1 MSKISIAQVNAKIE
15 SHMAVSAERW
25 LEVINR
31 VKRLEH
37 FIVATLITLV
47 IGMAGIIFGLRRKN
61 MQTFA
66 NIAAII
72 MTIVTTCSVIAMI
85 TPTPQRTGWMKSL
98 YKIIDIGA
106 LNLWKAKD
114 K

>member
-1 MSKISIAQVNAKIE
+1 MSKLTIAQVNAKIE

-47 IGMAGIIFGLRRKN
+47 IGMAGIIFG
-61 MQTFA
+61 
-66 NIAAII
+66 
-72 MTIVTTCSVIAMI
+72 
-85 TPTPQRTGWMKSL
+85 
-98 YKIIDIGA
+98 
-106 LNLWKAKD
+106 
-114 K
+114 